1 MSAVK
6 DRMEDLLTL
15 FTGYNSPLT
24 YSCDDE
30 DEEFGKYDLTI

>member
-6 DRMEDLLTL
+6 DRMEDLLTF

-24 YSCDDE
+24 YDDDE
-30 DEEFGKYDLTI
+30 DEEFGKCNF